1 MIGQPEAFWDRRLAK
16 SQRELKNIANILKK
30 HEDDP
35 ATVKKKIKKNKKY
48 FRSMLGE
55 LDRIDGTLYNVRE
68 HTQGENADQGTE
80 TSGLDSSDGESAQA

>member
-16 SQRELKNIANILKK
+16 SQRELKKIANILKK

-48 FRSMLGE
+48 FRSVLGE
-55 LDRIDGTLYNVRE
+55 LDRIDGTLYNVSE
-68 HTQGENADQGTE
+68 QTHEVNVNQGTE
-80 TSGLDSSDGESAQA
+80 ASGLDDPDGESAET